1 MLPMDLIARNKRL
14 FNQVD
19 KKLACLLEI
28 IGQIVREPS
37 SLPSCQAKAKNEMKE
52 VLERAQEIGGKL
64 FKDVQA
70 LNRDFLQFLKK
81 PDHGT
86 MSSKMI
92 EDALRIK
99 HEMREL

>member
-1 MLPMDLIARNKRL
+1 MDPIARNKKL
-14 FNQVD
+14 FSQVD
-19 KKLACLLEI
+19 KKLSCFLEVV
-28 IGQIVREPS
+28 GKIVREPS
-37 SLPSCQAKAKNEMKE
+37 NLSSCRTQAKEEMQE
-52 VLERAQEIGGKL
+52 VLANAQEIGGRL

-81 PDHGT
+81 PENGT

-99 HEMREL
+99 HEMREI